1 MSQRPNTLAI
11 GSFFAFAL
19 VLLVATLFFFGGTDM
34 FRKKERFV
42 MFFEGSI
49 TGLKVGA
56 PVTFQGVQI
65 GQVANISLTMNSQ
78 TGDLIIPVYVDID
91 RETFEQFTSE
101 EGKLREDLIK
111 RGLRAQL
118 KIQSLLTSLLYI
130 ELDFSPE
137 HPLRYIGSDSDYPE
151 LPTIPT
157 PFQELTKDLNEL
169 NIEQLVQR
177 IQLAADGIEKLVNSE
192 DTRGSISAL
201 HSLLKHT
208 DEAVLRIDQELTPA
222 IAELRK
228 AARSIDAAAS
238 QVNAATPELNAEL
251 KATLQS
257 ARDSLARIDEA
268 TANIG
273 FVFSED
279 SALYQ
284 EFVQA
289 AEDVSD
295 AARSVRQTSDTI
307 DQQPEAL
314 LRGKQV
320 TEE

>member
-19 VLLVATLFFFGGTDM
+19 VLLVATLFFFGGSDI

-49 TGLKVGA
+49 TGLKIGA
-56 PVTFQGVQI
+56 PVTFQGVQV
-65 GQVANISLTMNSQ
+65 GQVASIELGINSQ
-78 TGDLIIPVYVDID
+78 TGDIIIPVYVDID
-91 RETFEQFTSE
+91 RKSFGQFADNVD
-101 EGKLREDLIK
+101 GLREQLIK

-137 HPLRYIGSDSDYPE
+137 HPVRYIGSESEYPE

-157 PFQELTKDLNEL
+157 PFQELAKDLNEL

-177 IQLAADGIEKLVNSE
+177 IQLAADGIEKLVNSPE
-192 DTRGSISAL
+192 TQDSVKAL
-201 HSLLKHT
+201 HSLLNNADK
-208 DEAVLRIDQELTPA
+208 AVVRIDQELTPA
-222 IAELRK
+222 IADLRK
-228 AARSIDAAAS
+228 AAKAIESAAS
-238 QVNAATPELNAEL
+238 QVDTAAPELNAEL
-251 KATLQS
+251 KTTLQA
-257 ARDSLARIDEA
+257 ARESLARIDQA
-268 TANIG
+268 SANIG

-284 EFVQA
+284 EFVKA

-307 DQQPEAL
+307 DRQPEAL